1 MALEPNDDERM
12 ESLHDTK
19 DSDSLEPRD
28 SVKSDSSRMSFLEHL
43 DELRS
48 RLVWVIGGIFV
59 TFVISLAFIERVF
72 AFIMRP
78 LQDVLP
84 EGGKLIY
91 TEPGEAFLL
100 YIKIAALMA
109 IVLALPVLFTQIWL
123 FVAPGLYAHEKRYA
137 IPFVFFC
144 TIFFLGGGLFS
155 HFMVFPWAWR
165 FFAGF
170 STDYMAFTPKIGPVF
185 SLYTR
190 MLFAFGVI
198 FQLPTLVFFLARI
211 GLVTARFMLR
221 NIKYAVL
228 IIFIVAAI
236 LTPTPDVVT
245 QSLMAA
251 PMFVLYLISI
261 LIAWVFEKRT
271 SD

>member
-1 MALEPNDDERM
+1 
-12 ESLHDTK
+12 
-19 DSDSLEPRD
+19 
-28 SVKSDSSRMSFLEHL
+28 MSFLEHL

-48 RLVWVIGGIFV
+48 RLVWSISGLFIG
-59 TFVISLAFIERVF
+59 FVISLVFIERVF

-84 EGGKLIY
+84 EGGTLIY

-100 YIKIAALMA
+100 YIKIAALMGL
-109 IVLALPVLFTQIWL
+109 ILALPVVLTQAWF
-123 FVAPGLYAHEKRYA
+123 FVAPGLYSHEKRFA

-144 TIFFLGGGLFS
+144 TVFFLGGALFS

-190 MLFAFGVI
+190 MLLSFGVI
-198 FQLPTLVFFLARI
+198 FQLPTIVFFLARM

-221 NIKYAVL
+221 NMKYAILL
-228 IIFIVAAI
+228 IFVVAAV

-251 PMFVLYLISI
+251 PMFLLYLVSI
-261 LIAWVFEKRT
+261 LIAWIFAKRPAE
-271 SD
+271 

>member
-1 MALEPNDDERM
+1 MPLEPNHDERM

-19 DSDSLEPRD
+19 DSCSLEPRD

-48 RLVWVIGGIFV
+48 RLFWVIGGLFV
-59 TFVISLAFIERVF
+59 AFVISLAFIERVF

-78 LQDVLP
+78 LQEVLP

-123 FVAPGLYAHEKRYA
+123 FVAPGLYSHEKRYA

-144 TIFFLGGGLFS
+144 TLFFVIGGLFS

-170 STDYMAFTPKIGPVF
+170 STDYMAFTPKIGPAF

-190 MLFAFGVI
+190 LLLAFGVI

-211 GLVTARFMLR
+211 GLVTARFLLR
-221 NIKYAVL
+221 NIKYAILL
-228 IIFIVAAI
+228 IFVVAAI

-251 PMFVLYLISI
+251 PMFVLYLLSI
-261 LIAWVFEKRT
+261 LIAWVFEKRPV
-271 SD
+271 D

>member
-1 MALEPNDDERM
+1 
-12 ESLHDTK
+12 
-19 DSDSLEPRD
+19 
-28 SVKSDSSRMSFLEHL
+28 MSFLEHL

-48 RLVWVIGGIFV
+48 RLIWSICGVFLGFV
-59 TFVISLAFIERVF
+59 ASLAFIETIF

-84 EGGKLIY
+84 EGGTLIY

-100 YIKIAALMA
+100 YLKVAALMGL
-109 IVLALPVLFTQIWL
+109 ILSLPVVLTQAWFFI
-123 FVAPGLYAHEKRYA
+123 APGLYAHEKRFA
-137 IPFVFFC
+137 IPFVVFSTAFFVC
-144 TIFFLGGGLFS
+144 GALFS
-155 HFMVFPWAWR
+155 HLMVFPWAWR

-190 MLFAFGVI
+190 MLLSFGAI
-198 FQLPTLVFFLARI
+198 FQMPILVFFLARM
-211 GLVTARFMLR
+211 GLVTPRFLIR
-221 NIKYAVL
+221 NLKYAILV
-228 IIFIVAAI
+228 IFVVAAI

-261 LIAWVFEKRT
+261 LIAWIFAPRSKSPDDREEP
-271 SD
+271 